1 MKTNRRLAGVLIAIA
16 ALAPHESVSWAT
28 ASTSKEPAT
37 ATSVPIAATSDDPSG
52 VPPLTKTDADAWL
65 DGFLPY
71 ALASA
76 DVAGAVVVIVKDGS
90 ILTERGFGY
99 ADVAAN
105 QKVDPHNTL
114 FRPGST
120 SKLFTWTA
128 VMQLVEAGKI
138 DLDRDVNTYLDF
150 KIPTYAGEPLTMRQ
164 IMTHTS
170 GFEEALNGL
179 FVHADRVPSLQ
190 IFIQH
195 WTPARIFPPG
205 TTPAYSNY
213 ATALAG
219 YIVQRVS
226 GEPFDAYIEHH
237 IFQPLGMAH
246 STFDQPLPPS
256 LAAQMSKGYHIASQP
271 AQPFEMIAGAPAGS
285 LTTTGDDI
293 ARFMLAHLD
302 PDRELLMKA
311 ATAHEM
317 HDTALTMIPPLN
329 RMELGFYEQ
338 NLNGHRIIGHGG
350 DTQWFHSYLWLL
362 LDKKV
367 GLFYSQNSA
376 GRGAASLVIRE
387 KIIESF
393 VDRYFPASAT
403 SPASFQP
410 RPGDAAALA
419 GTYQASR
426 RSQSG
431 LRRALNFFGQTSVA
445 ATASGGLRVEGFEF
459 MGANGAPR
467 NFVEIGPFVW
477 QELNGHERL
486 AAKVEDGRVT
496 RFSVDSEAP
505 FTVFEPAPW
514 YISTT
519 WLRPAVLVGLVVL
532 LGMAVS
538 PLVGWAARRTY
549 GAAKRLEGTERL
561 AYRASVSLAVA
572 ALVIVAVWLSVLLP
586 LTFDPLGASVYLLQL
601 ATVLLLP
608 ALCLVSAWFLM
619 AGVGLRRGVFSLG
632 LRAVVLLAGI
642 SVLWVAVA
650 FGLTH
655 FGLDY

>member
-1 MKTNRRLAGVLIAIA
+1 MKTNRRFAGVLIALTVF
-16 ALAPHESVSWAT
+16 ALPGSLSWAT
-28 ASTSKEPAT
+28 APTSKEPAT
-37 ATSVPIAATSDDPSG
+37 ATSVPAAATSDDPSG

-76 DVAGAVVVIVKDGS
+76 DVAGAVVVIVKDGA
-90 ILTERGFGY
+90 IVTERGFGY
-99 ADVAAN
+99 ADVAAIR
-105 QKVDPHNTL
+105 KVDPHNTL

-138 DLDRDVNTYLDF
+138 DLDRDINTYLDF
-150 KIPTYAGEPLTMRQ
+150 KIPTYEGQPLTMRQ

-179 FVHADRVPSLQ
+179 LVNADRVPSLQ
-190 IFIQH
+190 TFVQH

-246 STFDQPLPPS
+246 STFDQPLPPN
-256 LAAQMSKGYHIASQP
+256 LAAEMSKGYRVASQP
-271 AQPFEMIAGAPAGS
+271 PHPFEMIAGAPAGS
-285 LTTTGDDI
+285 LTTSADDI

-302 PDRELLMKA
+302 IDRELLMKA
-311 ATAHEM
+311 ATAREM
-317 HDTALTMIPPLN
+317 HDTALTVIPPLN

-350 DTQWFHSYLWLL
+350 DTLWFHSYLWLL
-362 LDKKV
+362 LDQKV

-387 KIIESF
+387 KLIESF
-393 VDRYFPASAT
+393 VDRYFPASAA

-410 RPGDAAALA
+410 RPSDAAAMA

-431 LRRALNFFGQTSVA
+431 LRRALNFIGQTSVA
-445 ATASGGLRVEGFEF
+445 ATASGGLQVEGYEF

-486 AAKVEDGRVT
+486 AAKVEGGRVI
-496 RFSVDSEAP
+496 RFSVDSVAP
-505 FTVFEPAPW
+505 FTVFEPVPW

-519 WLRPAVLVGLVVL
+519 WLRPAVLIGLVVL

-538 PLVGWAARRTY
+538 PLVGWAARRSY
-549 GAAKRLEGTERL
+549 GGSKRLEGTERT

-572 ALVIVAVWLSVLLP
+572 ALLIVAVWLAILLP
-586 LTFDPLGASVYLLQL
+586 LTFDPLGSSVYLLQL
-601 ATVLLLP
+601 ATVVLLP
-608 ALCLVSAWFLM
+608 ALCVVSAWFVWV
-619 AGVGLRRGVFSLG
+619 GIGLRRGAFSLG
-632 LRAVVLLAGI
+632 LRGVVLLASI